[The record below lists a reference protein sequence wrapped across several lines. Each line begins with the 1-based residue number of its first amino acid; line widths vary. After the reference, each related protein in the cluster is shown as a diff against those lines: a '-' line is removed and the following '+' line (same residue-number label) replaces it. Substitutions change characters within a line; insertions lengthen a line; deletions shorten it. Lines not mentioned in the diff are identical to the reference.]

1 MNTEADMNTEANM
14 NTAAEMN
21 ADMIGTTDDDSKT
34 ETEAAAETETDTEK
48 VCLPLMMLPPS
59 LNFLMLLLWLNWSS
73 LLLSLRSTMW
83 RVSAAITEKDNVA
96 CLCCYH
102 GEGQCGVSLLLPE
115 VQPLN
120 LCFSKE
126 NFF

>member
-34 ETEAAAETETDTEK
+34 ETEAAAEAETDTEK
-48 VCLPLMMLPPS
+48 GAFAPDDVAAKLEFPYAVALAELE
-59 LNFLMLLLWLNWSS
+59 L
-73 LLLSLRSTMW
+73 
-83 RVSAAITEKDNVA
+83 SAAITEKYNVA

-102 GEGQCGVSLLLPE
+102 
-115 VQPLN
+115 
-120 LCFSKE
+120 
-126 NFF
+126 